1 MVYAFRY
8 GGDISKR
15 ATFILIENKVA
26 KSTTSSF
33 KEELVSYV
41 FNPERLIKIAEIY
54 NIDFIDIMESLCD

>member
-1 MVYAFRY
+1 MIYAFQFN
-8 GGDISKR
+8 GNIMKR
-15 ATFILIENKVA
+15 ATILLIENTVA

-54 NIDFIDIMESLCD
+54 NIDFIDVIESLCD